1 MPDYVLNRNYTHRS
15 LLGHS
20 VEFKKGEPVFVPPIL
35 EKEVVAIGAQ
45 RVDGEN
51 PAVVE
56 EIKKAEEALSDDQ
69 RKEELYAAFDLIV
82 ERNDSGDFTAQGIP
96 TVKAV
101 EKIVSFNV
109 DKKEVVD
116 TYGEYRVAKQ
126 EG

>member
-56 EIKKAEEALSDDQ
+56 EVKKAEEVLSDDQ
-69 RKEELYAAFDLIV
+69 RQDELYAAFDLLV

-101 EKIVSFNV
+101 EKIVGFNV
-109 DKKEVVD
+109 EKKEVVES
-116 TYGEYRVAKQ
+116 YAAYRIAKQ

>member
-56 EIKKAEEALSDDQ
+56 EIKKAEEVLSDDQ

>member
-51 PAVVE
+51 PAVVD
-56 EIKKAEEALSDDQ
+56 EAPVTPPELTDDQ
-69 RKEELYAAFDLIV
+69 RQDELYAAFDLLV
-82 ERNDSGDFTAQGIP
+82 ERNETTDFTAQGIP

-101 EKIVSFNV
+101 EKIVGFNV
-109 DKKEVVD
+109 EKKEVAES
-116 TYGEYRVAKQ
+116 YAAYRIAKQ
-126 EG
+126 EV

>member
-45 RVDGEN
+45 RVDGDN

-56 EIKKAEEALSDDQ
+56 EVKKAEEVLSDEQ

>member
-56 EIKKAEEALSDDQ
+56 EVKKAEEVLSDEQ

-82 ERNDSGDFTAQGIP
+82 ERNNSGDFTAQGIP

>member
-56 EIKKAEEALSDDQ
+56 EVKKAEEVLSDEQ

>member
-56 EIKKAEEALSDDQ
+56 EVKKAEEVLSDEQ

-101 EKIVSFNV
+101 EKIVGFNV
-109 DKKEVVD
+109 EKKEVAES
-116 TYGEYRVAKQ
+116 YAAYRIVKQ

>member
-56 EIKKAEEALSDDQ
+56 EIKKAEEVLSDEQ

>member
-20 VEFKKGEPVFVPPIL
+20 VEFKKGEPVGVPPIL

-56 EIKKAEEALSDDQ
+56 EIKKAEEVLSDDQ